1 MVGPR
6 ASVERLLSTKDDML
20 LSVAIV
26 AGAYGAAFTAKATTG
41 SKVWDTL
48 YDNECS
54 NHIVRTKCAWCTTY
68 GPVRPRKWCLVAARP
83 TTPSDNK
90 KSGSHEDHQEPSRR
104 NR

>member
-41 SKVWDTL
+41 SKLWDTL

-54 NHIVRTKCAWCTTY
+54 NHIVHKVCMVHNLRPGETKKVVLGGGETHDTL
-68 GPVRPRKWCLVAARP
+68 G
-83 TTPSDNK
+83 
-90 KSGSHEDHQEPSRR
+90 
-104 NR
+104 